1 MTSRTRTVAPSSE
14 SSPAPSMTLE
24 IPASWQSVPDAAG
37 AAALAVYS
45 DGRELSPGIAS
56 NAVLISQELPEH
68 FDLAIWQ
75 REARARQ
82 LASLPDLQILDDR
95 PCLLGGG
102 EAWYRA
108 SVMTDK
114 IGATL
119 MTRQWNRMHG
129 HQGLSL
135 TITTLP
141 MVDAQHADLFDAIAE
156 SWTITAQ
163 DETGTEPHA

>member
-1 MTSRTRTVAPSSE
+1 MTSQTRTVTASPENSLAPE
-14 SSPAPSMTLE
+14 MTLE
-24 IPASWQSVPDAAG
+24 IPVSWQAVPDAAG

-56 NAVLISQELPEH
+56 NAVLVAQELPDH

-95 PCLLGGG
+95 PCLLGES

-108 SVMTDK
+108 SAMTDRS
-114 IGATL
+114 GATL

-129 HQGLSL
+129 NQGVSL

-141 MVDAQHADLFDAIAE
+141 MVDAQHAALFDAIAE
-156 SWTITAQ
+156 SWTVADQVT
-163 DETGTEPHA
+163 TGTETHA